1 MLNIAKGLK
10 MPLYFTSFSPILVVW
25 SYNGFR
31 NPLLFV
37 LLVGVVVFMQA
48 ALNLSMDFFD
58 NRSGRILR
66 NEDTLFPIGSYLIER
81 MGVKPES
88 VRALFGICALISIA
102 IGLFIVFYY
111 RRYEVLIIGILAVVV
126 SLMYVLPP
134 FRFNS
139 RGFGEISTFMSFGF
153 FSVVGSIMA
162 FGAQVTTQMFLI
174 SLLLGLL
181 ASAIRYLHH
190 LPEDNPN
197 GNRVLHFSLIYFF
210 VLFSGFALQAFYP
223 LEFVLL
229 LPSLAISVYH
239 FLTLKKDVMGIS
251 RMTNQIVAIQVIT
264 AVLLTVYFQVPH

>member
-1 MLNIAKGLK
+1 MLDIAKGLK

-25 SYNGFR
+25 SYHGFR

-81 MGVKPES
+81 MGVKPET
-88 VRALFGICALISIA
+88 VRSLFGISAVISIA

-111 RRYEVLIIGILAVVV
+111 RRYEVLIIGILAVAV

-162 FGAQVTTQMFLI
+162 FGAPVTSQMVMI
-174 SLLLGLL
+174 SLLLGFL

-190 LPEDNPN
+190 LPEDDPK

-210 VLFSGFALQAFYP
+210 VLFAGFALQAFYP
-223 LEFVLL
+223 LEFLIL
-229 LPSLAISVYH
+229 LPSLVISAYH
-239 FLTLKKDVMGIS
+239 FLTLRKDVIGIS
-251 RMTNQIVAIQVIT
+251 RMTNQIVAIQVVS
-264 AVLLTVYFQVPH
+264 AVLITIYFQLPH